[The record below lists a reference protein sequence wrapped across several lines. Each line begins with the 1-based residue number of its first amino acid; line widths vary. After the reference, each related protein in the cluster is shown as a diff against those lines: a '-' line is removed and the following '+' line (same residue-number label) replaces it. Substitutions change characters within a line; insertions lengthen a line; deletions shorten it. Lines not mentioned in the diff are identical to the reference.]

1 MTWASQ
7 CWDHARCLD
16 LQDHGI
22 TVPVRLPSK
31 EAIGKWLPAEVANC
45 LCDGI
50 DLPDSVMGESRL
62 GNFEGFNMEREVCCL
77 LQLMCMPAAII
88 QHWRQRHIIPEA
100 GSNCHGTCHPHV
112 SIARGCLDLCFT
124 VCRRLQRMLI

>member
-77 LQLMCMPAAII
+77 LQCACQQQSYSIGVNGTSFLRQVPTAMVPAIHMC
-88 QHWRQRHIIPEA
+88 QSPEGA
-100 GSNCHGTCHPHV
+100 
-112 SIARGCLDLCFT
+112 
-124 VCRRLQRMLI
+124 